1 MSQITYQDVAGFQ
14 TIFQHKCFETYA
26 KNPDGFED
34 GVLARRVRP
43 DVFLQNVLTVLH
55 FAEIK
60 KIPVV
65 RPAVKDALSD
75 ILKFLQDPQNH
86 LLKLQIEFKVNP
98 FLASIG
104 STDLAEKVALVSV
117 SKHTRVAVAKKVQEV
132 TLQEVV
138 PAKMTKQD
146 ARKALSSAF
155 SLDVMNRFDQSMR
168 THTKLLGNKPLSFFK
183 IVLDAIYPYL
193 AETLEKASSYEQIHR
208 KLSLI
213 WHEDHVNDPEQKAVL
228 GIYFRLFEFVLSN
241 MKEEDK
247 NARITSAEF
256 KKIATR
262 QLRYEAVDLKEALS
276 FFETT
281 KNFSLQTRRFEL
293 VGLNVGNID
302 DYIAQNILTEEQFF
316 AFFGLF
322 QPAPSQPDVASGD
335 LRESFNSL
343 IETGASL
350 EELRKNAIYN
360 YAYRKVYDTAL
371 LKFIASSE
379 FRSKATFVTFLY
391 AAKAIEAALKAEESI
406 RPKKFELKLDL
417 WAVATAL
424 YEKFNEYSKRSHK
437 ENHVAFSI
445 VEREPLPIKK
455 PPTLPP
461 RPQAAKKMPA

>member
-1 MSQITYQDVAGFQ
+1 MSQITYPDVAGFQ
-14 TIFQHKCFETYA
+14 PFFPHKCFETYS
-26 KNPDGFED
+26 KSPDGFED
-34 GVLARRVRP
+34 GVLAGRVRP
-43 DVFLQNVLTVLH
+43 DVFLRNVLSVLH

-75 ILKFLQDPQNH
+75 ILKFLQDPHNH

-104 STDLAEKVALVSV
+104 SVDLAEKVELVSV

-262 QLRYEAVDLKEALS
+262 QLRYEAVDLKEALA
-276 FFETT
+276 FFEAS

-293 VGLNVGNID
+293 VGLHVRNID
-302 DYIAQNILTEEQFF
+302 DYIDQNILTEDQFY

-322 QPAPSQPDVASGD
+322 QPAPAQPDVASENM
-335 LRESFNSL
+335 RESFNSL
-343 IETGASL
+343 IETADSL
-350 EELRKNAIYN
+350 EVLRKNAIYA
-360 YAYRKVYDTAL
+360 YAYRKVWDTAL
-371 LKFIASSE
+371 LKFIASPE
-379 FRSKATFVTFLY
+379 MRSKVTFVTFLY
-391 AAKAIEAALKAEESI
+391 CAKAIEVALQAEESI
-406 RPKKFELKLDL
+406 RPKKFEIKLDL

-424 YEKFNEYSKRSHK
+424 YQKFNDYSKKSHK
-437 ENHVAFSI
+437 ENRAGFSVA
-445 VEREPLPIKK
+445 EREPLPIKK